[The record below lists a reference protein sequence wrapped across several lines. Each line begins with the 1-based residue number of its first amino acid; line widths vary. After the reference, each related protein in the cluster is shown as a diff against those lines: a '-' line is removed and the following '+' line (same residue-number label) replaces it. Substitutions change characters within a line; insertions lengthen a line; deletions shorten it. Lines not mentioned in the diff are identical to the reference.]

1 MSRRSEP
8 RRAPVRARGPGVAAV
23 TGIHAALAAAL
34 MAALLTLPAFAAP
47 PRAAPKYG
55 FGQAPTP
62 EQVAAWDID
71 VRPDGKGLPPGR
83 GTVAD
88 GQGIYDAKCAS
99 CHGTFGESTDYMV
112 IAGGVGSLKTDQPMR
127 TTGSKLAHATTL
139 WDYINRAMPFTN
151 PKTLT
156 PDEVYALTAYVLHLS
171 DILPADAVLD
181 RESLPKLKLPN
192 RDGFTT
198 DHGFMRRDGK
208 PDVMNTLCM
217 TNCVAEVRLSS
228 EYPDYAR
235 DSHGNLAEQTRDLGP
250 VEGSGASRGAR
261 SAPKVA
267 AAGATGAAAPAKAA
281 AATTS
286 DPAAL
291 VKQAGCTACH
301 AVASRVVGPGFREI
315 ATRYAGDG
323 AAEAR
328 LAAKVR
334 AGGVGAWG
342 QIPMPPQAQVQET
355 DARAMVQ
362 WILGGAK

>member
-1 MSRRSEP
+1 MSRFFEP
-8 RRAPVRARGPGVAAV
+8 RRASIRAKVPGAVAVA
-23 TGIHAALAAAL
+23 GIHAALVAAL
-34 MAALLTLPAFAAP
+34 VALPAHAADP
-47 PRAAPKYG
+47 KAAPKFG

-83 GTVAD
+83 GTVAE
-88 GQGIYDAKCAS
+88 GQEIYDAKCAS
-99 CHGTFGESTDYMV
+99 CHGTFGESTDYMA
-112 IAGGVGSLKTDQPMR
+112 IAGGVGSLKGDQPMR

-156 PDEVYALTAYVLHLS
+156 PNEVYALTAYVLHLS
-171 DILPADAVLD
+171 DILPADAALD

-198 DHGFMRRDGK
+198 NHGFMRRDGK

-217 TNCVAEVRLSS
+217 TNCGAEVRLSS

-250 VEGSGASRGAR
+250 IEGTGAARGAR
-261 SAPKVA
+261 TGTTVA
-267 AAGATGAAAPAKAA
+267 AAGAPGAASPAKP
-281 AATTS
+281 AATP
-286 DPAAL
+286 DPSAM

-315 ATRYAGDG
+315 AAKYAGD
-323 AAEAR
+323 ASAEAK

-334 AGGVGAWG
+334 AGGTGVWG
-342 QIPMPPQAQVQET
+342 QIPMPPQAQVRET

-362 WILGGAK
+362 WILEGAK

>member
-1 MSRRSEP
+1 MSRCSELP
-8 RRAPVRARGPGVAAV
+8 RPAVRPKGPGVVALAGVYATLVAV
-23 TGIHAALAAAL
+23 LAALPVLAAE
-34 MAALLTLPAFAAP
+34 
-47 PRAAPKYG
+47 PRSAPKYG

-62 EQVAAWDID
+62 EQIAAWDID

-83 GTVAD
+83 GTVAK
-88 GQGIYDAKCAS
+88 GQEIYDAKCAS
-99 CHGTFGESTDYMV
+99 CHGTFGESTDYMA

-156 PDEVYALTAYVLHLS
+156 PNEVYALTAYVLHLS
-171 DILPADAVLD
+171 DILPADAALD

-217 TNCVAEVRLSS
+217 TNCGGEVRLSS

-250 VEGSGASRGAR
+250 VEGTGASRGTR
-261 SAPKVA
+261 SGSTVA
-267 AAGATGAAAPAKAA
+267 AAGAPATAAPAKPAA
-281 AATTS
+281 AA
-286 DPAAL
+286 DPAAM

-315 ATRYAGDG
+315 AAKYAGDG
-323 AAEAR
+323 SAEAR
-328 LAAKVR
+328 LTAKVR
-334 AGGVGAWG
+334 EGGVGAWG
-342 QIPMPPQAQVQET
+342 QIPMPPQAQVKEA
-355 DARAMVQ
+355 DARTMVQ

>member
-1 MSRRSEP
+1 MSRFFEP
-8 RRAPVRARGPGVAAV
+8 RRASVRAKGPGVVAV
-23 TGIHAALAAAL
+23 VGIHAALAAAL
-34 MAALLTLPAFAAP
+34 VALPAYAAEP
-47 PRAAPKYG
+47 KAAPKFG

-83 GTVAD
+83 GTVAE
-88 GQGIYDAKCAS
+88 GQEIYDAKCAS
-99 CHGTFGESTDYMV
+99 CHGTFGESTDYMA

-171 DILPADAVLD
+171 DILPADAALD

-198 DHGFMRRDGK
+198 NHGFMRRDGK

-250 VEGSGASRGAR
+250 VEGTGASRGTR
-261 SAPKVA
+261 SAPTASGGA
-267 AAGATGAAAPAKAA
+267 AAAAAPAKAA
-281 AATTS
+281 TATS

-301 AVASRVVGPGFREI
+301 SVASRVVGPGFREI
-315 ATRYAGDG
+315 ATKYAGDG

-328 LAAKVR
+328 LATKVR

-342 QIPMPPQAQVQET
+342 QIPMPPQAQVKEA